1 MSDFEFISYEDFNKT
16 KTNDVEST
24 NYGEVVCCDFCNLG
38 EGTMGGVVIW
48 SNAVCGDCCEKNDYY
63 KEDFE
68 YKDEISV
75 RFDMDKTFKQNVL
88 EYRKNTYGTSDAII
102 TIIPF

>member
-1 MSDFEFISYEDFNKT
+1 M
-16 KTNDVEST
+16 
-24 NYGEVVCCDFCNLG
+24 
-38 EGTMGGVVIW
+38 
-48 SNAVCGDCCEKNDYY
+48 CGDCCEKNDYY